1 MFYVF
6 LNKYST
12 AANINI
18 TTNINPHP
26 IHIGDTTHH
35 HDQSIL
41 PVNFSI
47 TKIKV
52 RIDVIPILD
61 PEFFIVFIFSLFILV
76 HI

>member
-18 TTNINPHP
+18 TTKINPHP

-35 HDQSIL
+35 HDQSIV
-41 PVNFSI
+41 PVNFNI

-52 RIDVIPILD
+52 RIVVIPIFD
-61 PEFFIVFIFSLFILV
+61 VEFFICFLIIYL
-76 HI
+76 